1 VAIWLVRAGE
11 HGEREEEAIQKGLAI
26 IGWENLSDLSAVK
39 EREDLAQL
47 MRDTYPDELPKR
59 LINWTG
65 QVWAFRDRIQ
75 LNDLVVLPLKT
86 RSAIAIGQVTGPY
99 QYTSDGEEG
108 YHSRSVKWLKTDF
121 PRSPSLFGQDLL
133 YSLGAFMTVCQIQR
147 NNAEKRIRAIVEG
160 KAIVVPPD
168 LATTEG
174 PEDEADL
181 PADIA
186 LYAEDRIRDHIEQKF
201 KGHGL
206 ARLVDAVLKATGYTT
221 IVSPPGP
228 DGGVDI
234 VAGRGPM
241 GFDPPRLCV
250 QVKSS
255 SGPVNVEILQRLH
268 GSMKKVSAGQ
278 ALLVSWGGF
287 NSKVPTEARDQFFSV
302 RLWDS
307 GDLIQAVLDN
317 YEKLSPEIQAELPLK
332 RVWVLVQN
340 APELA

>member
-1 VAIWLVRAGE
+1 MAIWLVRAGKD
-11 HGEREEEAIQKGLAI
+11 GQREETALQKGLAI
-26 IGWENLSDLSAVK
+26 IGWEDLSDLSAVK
-39 EREDLAQL
+39 KREDLAEL
-47 MRDTYPDELPKR
+47 MRETYPDESPNA

-99 QYTSDGEEG
+99 QFASDGKDS
-108 YHSRSVKWLKTDF
+108 YHARSVKWLKTDF

-133 YSLGAFMTVCQIQR
+133 YSFGAFMTVCQIHR

-160 KAIVVPPD
+160 KATASQSNPSTPES
-168 LATTEG
+168 T
-174 PEDEADL
+174 EDETLL

-186 LYAEDRIRDHIEQKF
+186 LYAADRIREHVEQKF

-206 ARLVDAVLKATGYTT
+206 AKLVEAVLKATGYTT

-250 QVKSS
+250 QVKSG
-255 SGPVNVEILQRLH
+255 SGPLNVEILQRLH
-268 GSMKKVSAGQ
+268 SSMKKVSADQG
-278 ALLVSWGGF
+278 LLVSWGGF
-287 NSKVPTEARDQFFSV
+287 NSKVPSEARDQFFSV

-332 RVWVLVQN
+332 RVWTLVQN
-340 APELA
+340 DPEVA